1 MTTSTVASRRSS
13 HDQASRRSASGWPVR
28 LAVVVAALSVVLTL
42 RDPVPLANAWM
53 VVAAFALLIGIG
65 EYYRFGI
72 DEGRQLAPMTLGAGL
87 AFALTSR
94 SWNIDLTTLSPS
106 PIIAV
111 SGLAMVCGAL
121 PHRVRG
127 RSMHPDEMAARFL
140 AIAVTAVI
148 FRWLPLWLGHTL
160 LDVDAAWVGSRWL
173 VAVVLAAVAAVGLI
187 TFLVLS
193 AFVEAARSS
202 GSLRLALLD
211 EIRSGAGLGLA
222 LSATGAL
229 IALAERPLGV
239 LALPLFLVPLV
250 LTQFALRQYAAI
262 RRTYSQSVRVLSR
275 LTEIGGFTRAG
286 HPDRVAQLSVQIG
299 RELGLAAREI
309 RNLENAALLH
319 DIGQVALRA
328 PIPAGATLM
337 AAPADQRRI
346 AVDSADIVR
355 KAGLPPE
362 VAEAVA
368 QQATPYRVV
377 RERREDVPLL
387 SRIVK
392 VANAYDDL
400 VGGSIAARR
409 REAAVERIH
418 LGLGYEYD
426 PRVVDALVRVLA
438 RRHTKG
444 P

>member
-1 MTTSTVASRRSS
+1 MTTSTVSSRRSS
-13 HDQASRRSASGWPVR
+13 HDQTSRRSASGWPVR
-28 LAVVVAALSVVLTL
+28 LAVVVAGLSVVLTL

-193 AFVEAARSS
+193 AFVEACLLYTSPSPRDRTRSRMPS
-202 GSLRLALLD
+202 
-211 EIRSGAGLGLA
+211 
-222 LSATGAL
+222 SA
-229 IALAERPLGV
+229 
-239 LALPLFLVPLV
+239 
-250 LTQFALRQYAAI
+250 
-262 RRTYSQSVRVLSR
+262 
-275 LTEIGGFTRAG
+275 
-286 HPDRVAQLSVQIG
+286 
-299 RELGLAAREI
+299 
-309 RNLENAALLH
+309 
-319 DIGQVALRA
+319 
-328 PIPAGATLM
+328 
-337 AAPADQRRI
+337 
-346 AVDSADIVR
+346 
-355 KAGLPPE
+355 
-362 VAEAVA
+362 
-368 QQATPYRVV
+368 
-377 RERREDVPLL
+377 
-387 SRIVK
+387 
-392 VANAYDDL
+392 
-400 VGGSIAARR
+400 
-409 REAAVERIH
+409 
-418 LGLGYEYD
+418 
-426 PRVVDALVRVLA
+426 
-438 RRHTKG
+438 
-444 P
+444 